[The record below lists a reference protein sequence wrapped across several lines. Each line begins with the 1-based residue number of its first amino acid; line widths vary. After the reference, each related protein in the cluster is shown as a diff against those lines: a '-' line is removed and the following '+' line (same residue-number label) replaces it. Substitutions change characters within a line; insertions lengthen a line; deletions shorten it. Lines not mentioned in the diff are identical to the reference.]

1 MWRAG
6 QRFAADEQGAVAATY
21 AIALVGLIAIAGV
34 GFDYGRL
41 VAMDTELQ
49 NGADQAALAG
59 ASQLDRQAAVGL
71 TPGACARAAAAAR
84 TLVSNI
90 SLLAS
95 DGTSNAITLANEPA
109 CDAVGNI
116 MFWQDRDKTTAATSD
131 ANARFI
137 EVRVDVR
144 AAQYVFTPIVGAF
157 NSGRI
162 AAGAMAGIGTAICRT
177 PPVMMCNPAEP
188 ASNTDTML
196 EFPANNYKGVGL
208 RLVAN
213 DSYTP
218 GSFGFLETGFGSG
231 ANNLLAALGWNIPPG
246 DCVATDGVVVK
257 NGMNASV
264 LDGIRSRF
272 DVPGNGQYCP
282 TIGGVAGECSPSVN
296 VRKDL
301 VRGNNCNNANAW
313 SENASDS
320 SNYLTR
326 NYRPDTATALPSTT
340 TPEVMGHPRDLC
352 HAHSNAGSCNSY
364 NGGLGDRL
372 GTGDWDINAYW
383 RANYSGT
390 SYGGQVST
398 SYGPQPKGYP
408 TRYEVYRWEADHIVA
423 NDGLVPTIKNA
434 QGSTKA
440 YAQPQANTCLATAS
454 SPYGL
459 VPSAGVDRRRIT
471 VAVLN
476 CNALQA
482 KYGNSLNNQVLEVGH
497 RNWVDVFLVEPPY
510 ARSKCTSGSGCST
523 KYSEGTDVYAEVIE
537 PTAIAGGSTLAQ
549 TLRRDVPYLVR

>member
-1 MWRAG
+1 MLQAG
-6 QRFAADEQGAVAATY
+6 RLFAGDERGAVAATY
-21 AIALVGLIAIAGV
+21 AIGLAGLLAIAGV
-34 GFDYGRL
+34 AFDYGRL

-59 ASQLDRQAAVGL
+59 ASQLDKLGAAGL
-71 TPGACARAAAAAR
+71 VPGACARAANAAR

-95 DGTSNAITLANEPA
+95 DGSSNAVTLPSEPT
-109 CDAVGNI
+109 CDATGQI
-116 MFWQDRDKTTAATSD
+116 RFWQDRDKTTPALTD
-131 ANARFI
+131 ADARFI
-137 EVRVDVR
+137 EVSVDTR

-162 AAGAMAGIGTAICRT
+162 SASAMAGIGTAICRT

-188 ASNTDTML
+188 ASNTNTTL
-196 EFPANNYKGVGL
+196 EFPAANYRGVGM

-218 GSFGFLETGFGSG
+218 GSFGFLETGFGNG
-231 ANNLLAALGWNIPPG
+231 ANNLLAALGWNVPPG
-246 DCVATDGVVVK
+246 ECSSVDGVIVK

-272 DVPGNGQYCP
+272 DVPGNGTFCP
-282 TIGGVAGECSPSVN
+282 TIGGVTGVCSPSVN

-301 VRGNNCNNANAW
+301 VRGSNCNNANAW
-313 SENASDS
+313 SENDSNS

-326 NYRPDTATALPSTT
+326 NYRPDSAAVLPSTT
-340 TPEVMGHPRDLC
+340 TPQIMGHPRDLC
-352 HAHSNAGSCNSY
+352 HAYGNVGNCNSL
-364 NGGLGDRL
+364 NGGLGERF

-383 RANYSGT
+383 RSNYNGAN
-390 SYGGQVST
+390 YGGQVPV

-408 TRYEVYRWEADHIVA
+408 TRYEVYRWEADHIAA
-423 NDGLVPTIKNA
+423 NDGVVPTIKAA
-434 QGSTKA
+434 QGSTSA
-440 YAQPQANTCLATAS
+440 YAQPQANKCLATAS

-459 VPSAGVDRRRIT
+459 LPSGGVDRRRVT

-482 KYGNSLNNQVLEVGH
+482 KYGNSLNNKVLEVGTK
-497 RNWVDVFLVEPPY
+497 NWVDVFLVEPPY
-510 ARSKCTSGSGCST
+510 ARSKCTSGSGCNT
-523 KYSEGTDVYAEVIE
+523 KYSEAFDVYAEVIE
-537 PTAIAGGSTLAQ
+537 PTAIAGGSTLVQ
-549 TLRRDVPYLVR
+549 TVRRDVPYLIR

>member
-1 MWRAG
+1 MLQAG
-6 QRFAADEQGAVAATY
+6 RRFAGDERGAVAATY
-21 AIALVGLIAIAGV
+21 AIGLAGLIAIAGV
-34 GFDYGRL
+34 AFDYGRL

-59 ASQLDRQAAVGL
+59 ASQLDNQAAVGL

-95 DGTSNAITLANEPA
+95 DGTSNAITIANEPN

-144 AAQYVFTPIVGAF
+144 AGRYVFTPIVGAF
-157 NSGRI
+157 NSGAI
-162 AAGAMAGIGTAICRT
+162 AAGAMAGLGTAICRT

-188 ASNTDTML
+188 SSNTDTML
-196 EFPANNYKGVGL
+196 EFSANTYKGVGM
-208 RLVAN
+208 RLIAN

-218 GSFGFLETGFGSG
+218 GSFGFLETGFGNG
-231 ANNLLAALGWNIPPG
+231 ANNLLAALGWNVPPG

-272 DVPGNGQYCP
+272 DVPGSGTYCP
-282 TIGGVAGECSPSVN
+282 TIGGTTGVCSPSVN

-313 SENASDS
+313 SENDSDS
-320 SNYLTR
+320 TNYLTR
-326 NYRPDTATALPSTT
+326 NYRPDTAAVISE
-340 TPEVMGHPRDLC
+340 TPQVMGHPRDLC
-352 HAHSNAGSCNSY
+352 HAHSNAGSCPSY
-364 NGGLGDRL
+364 NGGLSERV

-383 RANYSGT
+383 RSNYNNANYAGEVPA
-390 SYGGQVST
+390 SYGS
-398 SYGPQPKGYP
+398 QPKGYP
-408 TRYEVYRWEADHIVA
+408 TRYQVYRWEADHIVA
-423 NDGLVPTIKNA
+423 NDGVVTVMTPG
-434 QGSTKA
+434 QGSTNA
-440 YAQPQANTCLATAS
+440 YAQPQANKCLATAS

-459 VPSAGVDRRRIT
+459 VPNDGVDRRRMT

-482 KYGNSLNNQVLEVGH
+482 KYGNSLNNQVLEVG
-497 RNWVDVFLVEPPY
+497 RKNWVDVFLVEPPY
-510 ARSKCTSGSGCST
+510 ARTKCTSGSGCNT
-523 KYSEGTDVYAEVIE
+523 KYSEAFDVYVEIIE